1 MDRQL
6 LISAGPG
13 EWRAALLETGVP
25 VEFFVERGDRSEA
38 GSIHLSRVAR
48 LLPALGAALVDIGGG
63 RPAFLPQNEVLPR
76 GRRLHEGERVV
87 VQVRREAQA
96 GKAAR
101 VTTAASLRGRF
112 VELIVGRP
120 GFKGG
125 EALAPNERNQL
136 LSSLTTLT
144 HPSRSLSSGRA
155 LRGPV
160 GAGSPLS
167 RTAGEGAERSE
178 AGEGAA
184 GLRLLEDAPV
194 IAFRDEMEALI
205 ARWNDTLERA
215 WQLDPPARLDP
226 VASFAAALAGSL
238 PRAANEI
245 LVDDPAAIPELRAAF
260 PDSAVAHL
268 PETEW
273 PIDLDAVFDEALS
286 ATLAL
291 SGGGSVHFEATRAG
305 MLIDVDTGTPE
316 TGSPERTGLTANL
329 AAAGTIA
336 RQIRLRNLGGGLVVD
351 FVGLDSRSAREKVRA
366 SFAEALAADP
376 AAPQL
381 LGWTRLGHLELV
393 RPRRGRTLAE
403 ALLEPRPGG
412 ALVKTAVTVSH
423 EALRAVRRA
432 ARTQPGRR
440 WRLTVAPEVAAALAG
455 AAADAVRQ
463 AEQRFARSIAIE
475 ADPGYHHERFQI
487 SAL

>member
-1 MDRQL
+1 LAREL

-13 EWRAALLETGVP
+13 EWRAALLEAGVP
-25 VEFFVERGDRSEA
+25 VELFVERGDRSEA
-38 GSIHLSRVAR
+38 GSLHLGRIVR
-48 LLPALGAALVDIGGG
+48 LLPALGAALVDIGSD
-63 RPAFLPQNEVLPR
+63 RPAFLPQSEVIPR
-76 GRRLHEGERVV
+76 GKRLNEGERVI
-87 VQVRREAQA
+87 VQIRREAQA

-101 VTTAASLRGRF
+101 VTMTASLRGRL

-120 GFKGG
+120 GSADGAALLTQLAPTFPRGNGG
-125 EALAPNERNQL
+125 GQGWGLRPLEPAPVEALAVEATALAWRWCEIVDR
-136 LSSLTTLT
+136 T
-144 HPSRSLSSGRA
+144 SR
-155 LRGPV
+155 
-160 GAGSPLS
+160 
-167 RTAGEGAERSE
+167 
-178 AGEGAA
+178 
-184 GLRLLEDAPV
+184 LE
-194 IAFRDEMEALI
+194 
-205 ARWNDTLERA
+205 
-215 WQLDPPARLDP
+215 PPARLDP
-226 VASFAAALAGSL
+226 AASFAAALAGSM
-238 PRAANEI
+238 PAAPDEI
-245 LVDDPAAIPELRAAF
+245 LADDPAAIPELRVAL

-268 PETEW
+268 PETGW

-291 SGGGSVHFEATRAG
+291 PGGGSVHFEATRAG

-329 AAAGTIA
+329 AAAETIA

-366 SFAEALAADP
+366 AFAEALAADP

-393 RPRRGRTLAE
+393 RPRRGRPLAE

-432 ARTQPGRR
+432 APTQPGRR
-440 WRLTVAPEVAAALAG
+440 WRLTVAPEVATALAG

-463 AEQRFARSIAIE
+463 AEQRFAHGIAIE
-475 ADPGYHHERFQI
+475 PDLGYERERFQI